1 MKKPIFAL
9 LLALMLLL
17 AACAAPE
24 QAPETSPAPVPE
36 SPSSVTEPAPES
48 EPEPASEP
56 EPVPEPE
63 PEPESSQP
71 EEPASA
77 SSTPQQNPDISRR
90 NPDTTFPPDQQPP
103 VTTPVDPQAAMCDY
117 LEANLTDEEYTSIY
131 WRDEGLGVLTPN
143 VERVKEVAAAYDGPA
158 VDMEYCE
165 VIHSKARLD
174 AARKAYQELI
184 MRLKDT
190 DDPLI
195 ANSGTYGSKDR
206 PAPGMIYITIHQM
219 HPALREFLDT
229 SGYGD
234 CFVVDVT
241 GADSPIV
248 NPDT

>member
-158 VDMEYCE
+158 VDMEVYEIGHSFLFLSCRSSG
-165 VIHSKARLD
+165 VGVDDGGIRPGHIHHKAVPV
-174 AARKAYQELI
+174 AAGIQKLPEGWVHLV
-184 MRLKDT
+184 DGNV
-190 DDPLI
+190 DH
-195 ANSGTYGSKDR
+195 
-206 PAPGMIYITIHQM
+206 PGGR
-219 HPALREFLDT
+219 AVL
-229 SGYGD
+229 
-234 CFVVDVT
+234 
-241 GADSPIV
+241 
-248 NPDT
+248 